1 MDCNLPD
8 SSILGIFQ
16 ARILEWV
23 TISFSMEKTLVLG
36 GTGGRRRRGRLRM
49 RWLDGII
56 DSVNVNLSERRELVM
71 DRQAWHAA
79 IHGVAKSQTRL
90 SN

>member
-36 GTGGRRRRGRLRM
+36 GTGGRRRRGRPKM
-49 RWLDGII
+49 RWLDGIT
-56 DSVNVNLSERRELVM
+56 DSMDVSLSEIQEMVMNRE
-71 DRQAWHAA
+71 AWRAA
-79 IHGVAKSQTRL
+79 VHRIAKTRA
-90 SN
+90 